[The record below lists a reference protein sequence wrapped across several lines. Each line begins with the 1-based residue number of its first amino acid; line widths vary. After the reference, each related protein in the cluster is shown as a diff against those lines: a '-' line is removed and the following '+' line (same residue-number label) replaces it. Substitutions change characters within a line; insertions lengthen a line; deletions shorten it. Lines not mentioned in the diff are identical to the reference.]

1 MRKRLERG
9 VEGIP
14 PASVIHS
21 ETGTGA
27 VFHKIKAALFGE
39 TRCFTATVYRERF
52 KAEEAGGCEEKG
64 CVGVTAV
71 AV

>member
-27 VFHKIKAALFGE
+27 IFHKIKAALFGE
-39 TRCFTATVYRERF
+39 TCCFTAAVSRERL
-52 KAEEAGGCEEKG
+52 KAAEARGCEEDT
-64 CVGVTAV
+64 V
-71 AV
+71 

>member
-9 VEGIP
+9 VEGIL

-27 VFHKIKAALFGE
+27 AFHTIKAALFGG
-39 TRCFTATVYRERF
+39 TCCFTATVSRERL
-52 KAEEAGGCEEKG
+52 KAAEAIRCEEG
-64 CVGVTAV
+64 TR
-71 AV
+71 